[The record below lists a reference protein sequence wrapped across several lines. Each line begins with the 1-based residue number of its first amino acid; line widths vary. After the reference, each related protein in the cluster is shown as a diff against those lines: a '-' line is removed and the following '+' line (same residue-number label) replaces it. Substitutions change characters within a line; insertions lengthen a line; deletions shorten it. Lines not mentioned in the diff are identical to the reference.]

1 MTKFIKLSATIA
13 LLWFVSAQATPLRAQ
28 QGQNYDFKV
37 GKLYYKIT
45 DDANREVTVV
55 SEPKTYPYYTD
66 RPTGDVS
73 IPAIVVK
80 DGKAYRV
87 TGIGDDAFCGYTTLN
102 SITIPNSVTV
112 IGEAA
117 FAGCTGLVS
126 VALPYGLARIEMSV
140 FEYCTSLT
148 SIDIPDGVT
157 EIGHRAF
164 ANCTSLSSVS
174 LPKSLNRMGV
184 SVFSGCTNLTSIAIP
199 DSVTTIGV
207 AAFAN
212 CASLAS
218 VVLPCNDSVWIGE
231 YVFYGCRGLQSVT
244 VGWQEPLRITEDM
257 FDDID
262 LSKVI
267 LTVPSGTKEA
277 YLAADI
283 WQKFKITE
291 EYFSK

>member
-1 MTKFIKLSATIA
+1 MTKFLKLSATIA

-55 SEPKTYPYYTD
+55 SKPKTYPYYTD

-117 FAGCTGLVS
+117 FAGCTGLAS

-148 SIDIPDGVT
+148 SIDIPD
-157 EIGHRAF
+157 
-164 ANCTSLSSVS
+164 
-174 LPKSLNRMGV
+174 
-184 SVFSGCTNLTSIAIP
+184 
-199 DSVTTIGV
+199 SVTTIGV

-218 VVLPCNDSVWIGE
+218 VALPCNDSVWIGE

-244 VGWQEPLRITEDM
+244 VGWQKPLRITEDM

-267 LTVPSGTKEA
+267 LTVPPGTKEA

>member
-55 SEPKTYPYYTD
+55 SKPKTYQYYTD

-117 FAGCTGLVS
+117 FAGCTGLAS
-126 VALPYGLARIEMSV
+126 VALPIRFGSDRNECFRILHKP
-140 FEYCTSLT
+140 Y
-148 SIDIPDGVT
+148 
-157 EIGHRAF
+157 
-164 ANCTSLSSVS
+164 
-174 LPKSLNRMGV
+174 LNRHTRRCDGDWPQSFRQLYKPFV
-184 SVFSGCTNLTSIAIP
+184 CFSAQKLKP
-199 DSVTTIGV
+199 
-207 AAFAN
+207 
-212 CASLAS
+212 
-218 VVLPCNDSVWIGE
+218 
-231 YVFYGCRGLQSVT
+231 YG
-244 VGWQEPLRITEDM
+244 
-257 FDDID
+257 
-262 LSKVI
+262 SKC
-267 LTVPSGTKEA
+267 
-277 YLAADI
+277 
-283 WQKFKITE
+283 F
-291 EYFSK
+291 

>member
-1 MTKFIKLSATIA
+1 MTKFLKLSATIA

-55 SEPKTYPYYTD
+55 SKPKTYQYYTD

-117 FAGCTGLVS
+117 FAGCRGLVS
-126 VALPYGLARIEMSV
+126 VALPYGLSFWAEKQTKGLYKPFV
-140 FEYCTSLT
+140 C
-148 SIDIPDGVT
+148 
-157 EIGHRAF
+157 
-164 ANCTSLSSVS
+164 
-174 LPKSLNRMGV
+174 
-184 SVFSGCTNLTSIAIP
+184 FSAQKLRP
-199 DSVTTIGV
+199 
-207 AAFAN
+207 
-212 CASLAS
+212 
-218 VVLPCNDSVWIGE
+218 
-231 YVFYGCRGLQSVT
+231 YG
-244 VGWQEPLRITEDM
+244 
-257 FDDID
+257 
-262 LSKVI
+262 SKC
-267 LTVPSGTKEA
+267 
-277 YLAADI
+277 
-283 WQKFKITE
+283 F
-291 EYFSK
+291 

>member
-1 MTKFIKLSATIA
+1 
-13 LLWFVSAQATPLRAQ
+13 
-28 QGQNYDFKV
+28 
-37 GKLYYKIT
+37 
-45 DDANREVTVV
+45 
-55 SEPKTYPYYTD
+55 
-66 RPTGDVS
+66 
-73 IPAIVVK
+73 
-80 DGKAYRV
+80 
-87 TGIGDDAFCGYTTLN
+87 
-102 SITIPNSVTV
+102 
-112 IGEAA
+112 
-117 FAGCTGLVS
+117 
-126 VALPYGLARIEMSV
+126 MSV

-148 SIDIPDGVT
+148 SINIPDGVT
-157 EIGHRAF
+157 EIGNRAF

-184 SVFSGCTNLTSIAIP
+184 SVFSGCTSLTSVAIP

-218 VVLPCNDSVWIGE
+218 VALPCNDSVWIGE